1 MNDNQLKVTKESKLF
16 ALGVVVNCGMK
27 NPRSTAP
34 MLDSAL
40 KSNADILALYFNICS
55 IDEIT
60 NAVMCLKLLLPK
72 ITKPLMVCGCGKPDI
87 DKYLLPELV
96 KVLDRESIISY
107 AVEETYKQIVPEVFK
122 GNHYLVLKTPIDI
135 NLAKELNILSI
146 DMGLKKDRIIMN
158 TDIGGLGYGY
168 EYGYSIL
175 EKICI
180 EADNDEYLNLPV
192 ISEAA
197 IESLKTKEARMNT
210 QGENRGSLDERAK
223 MIELAATSGIL
234 AAGANIIVLTYP
246 DNIGILKGMVQ

>member
-1 MNDNQLKVTKESKLF
+1 
-16 ALGVVVNCGMK
+16 MK
-27 NPRSTAP
+27 NPESAAP
-34 MLDSAL
+34 MLNSAL
-40 KSNADILALYFNICS
+40 KSNADILALYFNIDSRGEISKAAETLKS
-55 IDEIT
+55 IL
-60 NAVMCLKLLLPK
+60 AQ
-72 ITKPLMVCGCGKPDI
+72 ITKPLMICGCGKPDI
-87 DKYLLPELV
+87 DKHLLPELIN
-96 KVLDRESIISY
+96 VLDRVSIISY
-107 AVEETYKQIVPEVFK
+107 AVEETYKQIVPEVLK

-146 DMGLKKDRIIMN
+146 DNGLKKDKIIMN

-180 EADNDEYLNLPV
+180 EAGNDEYLNLPV

-197 IESLKTKEARMNT
+197 IEALKTKEARMNT

>member
-1 MNDNQLKVTKESKLF
+1 MVTK
-16 ALGVVVNCGMK
+16 
-27 NPRSTAP
+27 P
-34 MLDSAL
+34 
-40 KSNADILALYFNICS
+40 
-55 IDEIT
+55 
-60 NAVMCLKLLLPK
+60 
-72 ITKPLMVCGCGKPDI
+72 
-87 DKYLLPELV
+87 
-96 KVLDRESIISY
+96 
-107 AVEETYKQIVPEVFK
+107 
-122 GNHYLVLKTPIDI
+122 
-135 NLAKELNILSI
+135 
-146 DMGLKKDRIIMN
+146 

-180 EADNDEYLNLPV
+180 EAGNDEYLNLPV

-197 IESLKTKEARMNT
+197 IEALKTKEARMNT